1 MTYAAEGAL
10 EIEGANLQIA
20 KAPPKEFSQD
30 GAFLLHIRANPSR
43 QNRQVFVRYCFGG
56 GEGNRTPVR
65 KLADIVFSERSH
77 DFGIPLTERLA
88 AGFRLR

>member
-1 MTYAAEGAL
+1 M
-10 EIEGANLQIA
+10 EI
-20 KAPPKEFSQD
+20 
-30 GAFLLHIRANPSR
+30 
-43 QNRQVFVRYCFGG
+43 RYGG
-56 GEGNRTPVR
+56 GGGNRTPVR

>member
-1 MTYAAEGAL
+1 MPILKRKCTKSACTLKRIQKRKSLKIPINKDFSG
-10 EIEGANLQIA
+10 
-20 KAPPKEFSQD
+20 KKEDTDIVSIS
-30 GAFLLHIRANPSR
+30 AS
-43 QNRQVFVRYCFGG
+43 FVGG